1 MSEGKAIGQE
11 LSLVD
16 VISKS
21 FEYFRRDFVKY
32 VILFAVV
39 EVIFGVI
46 TTLLRHSITA
56 GSLTTT
62 SATGVVGLAPG
73 ALGTLFELGGLL
85 FIVGVILLPIIQG
98 TAIKMAS
105 DAISSGQTSLGAATR
120 YSASRIVWYW
130 VVGIIVGIIVL
141 LGLIALVVPGII
153 LAIMFFLAFP
163 VVIIE
168 RQGLGSLGR
177 SRELV
182 SHRWLKTFALF
193 LVLFII
199 VVIGSVI
206 AGIIGGPFGE
216 ASSIVSGILSAF
228 YLPLLPIAETVY
240 YYSNLARISPPP
252 PATLFGGVPPPA
264 TLGAPAGQPERF
276 FCPNCGSEVAARS
289 VFCPN
294 CGAKQPV

>member
-11 LSLVD
+11 LSLGD
-16 VISKS
+16 VISRS

-39 EVIFGVI
+39 EAIFGAI
-46 TTLLRHSITA
+46 TTVLRHSIDV

-62 SATGVVGLAPG
+62 STSGVVGLAPG
-73 ALGTLFELGGLL
+73 ALGTLVELGGLSL
-85 FIVGVILLPIIQG
+85 IVALVLLPIIQG

-105 DAISSGQTSLGAATR
+105 DAIATGQTSLGASVR

-130 VVGIIVGIIVL
+130 VIGIIVGIVVL

-182 SHRWLKTFALF
+182 SHRWLKTFALC

-199 VVIGSVI
+199 VVIAAVI
-206 AGIIGGPFGE
+206 VGIISGPFGE
-216 ASSIVSGILSAF
+216 ASSIVSSVLSAF

-240 YYSNLARISPPP
+240 YYSNVARLSPPVSP
-252 PATLFGGVPPPA
+252 LGGVPSPA
-264 TLGAPAGQPERF
+264 TFGAAAGQPERF
-276 FCPNCGSEVAARS
+276 FCPNCGSAVAARS
-289 VFCPN
+289 AFCPN
-294 CGAKQPV
+294 CGARQPV